1 MLNFFS
7 DYPEGYDLTMVQ
19 TSFIKARKNERGKW
33 LPSVLTMV
41 ARDNNTGK
49 KILDHIEDPIYPFY
63 YSLCLLDQG
72 GNWSNETFDEFQK

>member
-49 KILDHIEDPIYPFY
+49 KIKILKGEK
-63 YSLCLLDQG
+63 L
-72 GNWSNETFDEFQK
+72 